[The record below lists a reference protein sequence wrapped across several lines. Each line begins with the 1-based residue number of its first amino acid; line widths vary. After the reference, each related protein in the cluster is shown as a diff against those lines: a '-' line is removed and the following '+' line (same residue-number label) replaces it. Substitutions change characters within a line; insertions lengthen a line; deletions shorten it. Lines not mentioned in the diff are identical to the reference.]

1 MKKVLKNNL
10 KTQRYLNKLRKV
22 YLIGHWYRYGVR
34 EYPFAGKFVQDE
46 VLGLIPLV
54 YHYDDRNGTVDN
66 WYLVKLSSV
75 TTGSIISYSFSNL
88 NPFLN
93 NQTPY
98 FSPSF
103 FFGIN
108 RNTSI
113 S

>member
-1 MKKVLKNNL
+1 MKKILKNNL

-75 TTGSIISYSFSNL
+75 TTGSIISYSFSYENAVYIADRL
-88 NPFLN
+88 NR
-93 NQTPY
+93 
-98 FSPSF
+98 SEEK
-103 FFGIN
+103 
-108 RNTSI
+108 
-113 S
+113 